1 LGLITNIRTYFGKR
15 SLHAESK
22 KFTRVKKP
30 VNLKNAISIGI
41 IYPLGSEEEY
51 NRVSLFTKKLQ
62 EQGKKV
68 HVIGLYHY
76 NRVPV
81 FYIPK
86 LSYDLLL
93 PKDIDIF
100 YRPSTQFV
108 TQFINEE
115 FDMLID
121 LSSPDNF
128 TLQYIAILSRAHFK
142 LGRMIDDRPLPY
154 DLMIDTGPNIDSQE
168 LINQIIH
175 YTSNLE
181 FKQNGKKEEDKT
193 E

>member
-1 LGLITNIRTYFGKR
+1 MSFLKKIRIYLGKR
-15 SLHAESK
+15 SLRNEITKTSRNK
-22 KFTRVKKP
+22 QP
-30 VNLKNAISIGI
+30 VNLSNAGSIGI
-41 IYPLGSEEEY
+41 IYLLSSEEEY
-51 NRVSLFTKKLQ
+51 NRVSLFTKSLQ
-62 EQGKKV
+62 DQGKKV

-93 PKDIDIF
+93 PKDVDIF
-100 YRPSTQFV
+100 FKPSAPFV
-108 TQFINEE
+108 RQFINEE

-128 TLQYIAILSRAHFK
+128 TLNYIASLSKAHFK
-142 LGRMIDDRPLPY
+142 IGRKIDDRPLPY
-154 DLMIDTGPNIDSQE
+154 DLMIDTSEEISSQE
-168 LINQIIH
+168 LINQIVH

-181 FKQNGKKEEDKT
+181 FRPPDQPVN
-193 E
+193 